1 MLSQGI
7 LETTQVNARI
17 QSPVQGYKKKKK
29 LQSNSSKSNV
39 YNPEEKETEKRVL
52 KRHLFLR
59 QHATGHQ

>member
-17 QSPVQGYKKKKK
+17 QSPVQGYKKK
-29 LQSNSSKSNV
+29 NCRVIHSKV
-39 YNPEEKETEKRVL
+39 MYITQRKETEKRVL